1 MKLKT
6 ALLGCTA
13 AMTFTVA
20 ANAGELRGT
29 YFALEAGASW
39 VANNGAFQS
48 TTGATTTS
56 ALFAAEFDTGW
67 AVMGSVG
74 YAFSNGLR
82 AELEAGYRT
91 NDIDRLTQVLPT
103 TGAVPPAGELGEF
116 TVMAN
121 LLYDLRLTDRVTVSI
136 GAGAGVDRAKLKIA
150 AIGFEDDDWVFAYQG
165 IAGLNYAIGD
175 RTQLFLNYRYLRADT
190 PEYAAA
196 IGGPSTQRTTL
207 TDDLEKHAVTLGVR
221 FALEGEAAP
230 PPPPPAPPAPPPP
243 PPPAPPP
250 QFIVFFGLDSAVLV
264 PEAQRVVADAAQA
277 AKEFGA
283 ASLSIVGHTDSS
295 GSTTYNQRLSE
306 RRAAAVREALTQSG
320 IPADKISAS
329 GQGEGDLIVRTGD
342 GVKEPQNRRAT
353 INLQ

>member
-13 AMTFTVA
+13 AMTLGA
-20 ANAGELRGT
+20 GAQAGELRGT

-39 VANNGAFQS
+39 VSNNGALQS
-48 TTGATTTS
+48 TTGATTTT

-82 AELEAGYRT
+82 AEIEAGYRN
-91 NDIDRLTQVLPT
+91 NDIDRLTQILPT
-103 TGAVPPAGELGEF
+103 LTTVPTAGELGEF

-121 LLYDLRLTDRVTVSI
+121 LLYDFPVTDRVSVSI
-136 GAGAGVDRAKLKIA
+136 GGGVGADRAMLKIGA
-150 AIGFEDDDWVFAYQG
+150 LGFDDDDWVFAYQG
-165 IAGLNYAIGD
+165 LVGLNYAIAD
-175 RTQLFLNYRYLRADT
+175 RTQLFLNYRYLRADA

-196 IGGPSTQRTTL
+196 IAGPSTQRVAL

-243 PPPAPPP
+243 PPPVALP
-250 QFIVFFGLDSAVLV
+250 QFIVFFGLDSAALV

-295 GSTTYNQRLSE
+295 GSSSYNQRLSE
-306 RRAAAVREALTQSG
+306 RRAAAVRDALVRNG
-320 IPADKISAS
+320 IAADKISTA

-353 INLQ
+353 INVQ